1 MGASFPVGREGK
13 EAPVATW
20 QEHMRVGIDVV
31 DDDHQELFALV
42 RQFEEASKTASGQVD
57 PAEIGHILERLQAY
71 VHDHFEREETAQQ
84 EAGYEGYAENK
95 RQHDELRATLEKF
108 LVKHR
113 AGDWGD
119 LKVATENMRSFLA
132 IWLQEH
138 IMKTDRKMRGRILPW
153 VRKRA

>member
-1 MGASFPVGREGK
+1 M
-13 EAPVATW
+13 ATW

-42 RQFEEASKTASGQVD
+42 REFETASQTASGQVD
-57 PAEIGHILERLQAY
+57 PVEIGRILERLQAY
-71 VHDHFEREETAQQ
+71 VNDHFEREETAQL

-95 RQHDELRATLEKF
+95 RQHDELRHTLEKF
-108 LVKHR
+108 MDKHR
-113 AGDWGD
+113 CGEWGD

-153 VRKRA
+153 VRKKT

>member
-1 MGASFPVGREGK
+1 M
-13 EAPVATW
+13 ATW

-42 RQFEEASKTASGQVD
+42 HEFEVASKSASGQVD
-57 PAEIGHILERLQAY
+57 PARIGDILTRLQDY
-71 VHDHFEREETAQQ
+71 VNGHFEREETAQL
-84 EAGYEGYAENK
+84 EANYPGYAENK
-95 RQHDELRATLEKF
+95 RQHDELKATLAKF
-108 LVKHR
+108 LSKHDKGEW
-113 AGDWGD
+113 AD

-153 VRKRA
+153 VRK